1 MAKPR
6 YGRSE
11 VALPSLVMVTNIAA
25 WCIELAFAGY
35 FVQVNSSYPFDPDLH
50 RPGSVA
56 ARGRC
61 SWHGVDGTVETGCE
75 GEAVVSFQDHRGHWQ
90 SGCQR
95 ALEDLVEREEI
106 EPLGQGA

>member
-1 MAKPR
+1 MN
-6 YGRSE
+6 
-11 VALPSLVMVTNIAA
+11 PSYT
-25 WCIELAFAGY
+25 
-35 FVQVNSSYPFDPDLH
+35 FDPGLH

-61 SWHGVDGTVETGCE
+61 SWHGSEGPADVGCV
-75 GEAVVSFQDHRGHWQ
+75 GDAVVSFQDAQGQWQ

-95 ALEDLVEREEI
+95 ALEDLVAREEI